1 MARLTSLALVFQ
13 AIGLAVALPASQGS
27 TVPAAEQWLVALK
40 PEVSSDSDLEL
51 HARWVSELHAKNVQK
66 RDDAPAGLEKTF
78 QFPGFSAY
86 VGSFDEDTLDA
97 IKHNPNVTAV
107 EKNPEVFLAS
117 PVTQENPPWGLSA
130 ISHANPPSSSSNYR
144 YDSSAGAGTFSYV
157 LDSGLLASHREFEG
171 RAALAYDATNG
182 AATDHGHGTHVAGIV
197 GGVTYGVAKK
207 TSIIGVQVTGAS
219 FGSGAWI
226 LDGLDW
232 TVRDIISKN
241 RVGKAVINMSL
252 LTASSTVVNNAV
264 QAAIDNGIPVVAAAG
279 NSNIDSADWSPANLP
294 AAITV
299 AASNNNYQ
307 RWRNSNWGS
316 VVDLFAPGES
326 VTSAWYTSSTSTYTT
341 SGTSQAAPHVA
352 GVVAYLLAL
361 EGPRTPAQIKAR
373 ILGLATKNLI
383 SDRREVP
390 NLLLYNGNG
399 A

>member
-1 MARLTSLALVFQ
+1 M
-13 AIGLAVALPASQGS
+13 
-27 TVPAAEQWLVALK
+27 
-40 PEVSSDSDLEL
+40 
-51 HARWVSELHAKNVQK
+51 
-66 RDDAPAGLEKTF
+66 
-78 QFPGFSAY
+78 
-86 VGSFDEDTLDA
+86 
-97 IKHNPNVTAV
+97 

-117 PVTQENPPWGLSA
+117 PITQENPPWGLSA

-182 AATDHGHGTHVAGIV
+182 AATDHGHGTHVAGII

-207 TSIIGVQVTGAS
+207 TSIIGVQVTGS
-219 FGSGAWI
+219 SSGSGAWI

-232 TVRDIISKN
+232 TVRDVISKN

-252 LTASSTVVNNAV
+252 LTGSSTVVNNAV
-264 QAAIDNGIPVVAAAG
+264 QAAIDNGIPVIAAAG
-279 NSNIDSADWSPANLP
+279 NSNVDSADWSPANLP

-299 AASNNNYQ
+299 AASNSNYQ
-307 RWRNSNWGS
+307 RWRASNWGS

-326 VTSAWYTSSTSTYTT
+326 ITSAWYTSSTSTYTT

-373 ILGLATKNLI
+373 ILALATKDLI

>member
-1 MARLTSLALVFQ
+1 MARLASLVLVFQ
-13 AIGLAVALPASQGS
+13 AIGLTAALPTSQGS
-27 TVPAAEQWLVALK
+27 TAPAAEQWLVALK
-40 PEVSSDSDLEL
+40 PEVSSDADLKL

-86 VGSFDEDTLDA
+86 VGSFDEETLDA
-97 IKHNPNVTAV
+97 IKHDPNVTAV

-171 RAALAYDATNG
+171 RAALVYDATNG
-182 AATDHGHGTHVAGIV
+182 ASTDHGHGTHVAGIV

-207 TSIIGVQVTGAS
+207 TSIIGVQVTGTS
-219 FGSGAWI
+219 SGSGAWI

-252 LTASSTVVNNAV
+252 LTSSSTVINNAV
-264 QAAIDNGIPVVAAAG
+264 QAAIDNGVPVVAAAG
-279 NSNIDSADWSPANLP
+279 NSNVDSADWSPANLP

-299 AASNNNYQ
+299 AASNSNYQ

-316 VVDLFAPGES
+316 VVDLFAPGEGI
-326 VTSAWYTSSTSTYTT
+326 TSAWYTSTTSIYTT

-373 ILGLATKNLI
+373 ILALATKDLI